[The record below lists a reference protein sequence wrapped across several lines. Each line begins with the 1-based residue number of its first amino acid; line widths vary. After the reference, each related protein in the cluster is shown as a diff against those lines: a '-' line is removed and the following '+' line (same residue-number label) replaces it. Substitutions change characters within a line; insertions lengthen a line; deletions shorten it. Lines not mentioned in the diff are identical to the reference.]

1 MLLRIFLSRRDWVY
15 FDTRKGNGQEE
26 NDNLS
31 SAQADFL
38 RGGAVEAVE
47 GAQEGL
53 VVIQAIAL
61 HQLWDAQIGGL
72 QLLV

>member
-1 MLLRIFLSRRDWVY
+1 M
-15 FDTRKGNGQEE
+15 
-26 NDNLS
+26 
-31 SAQADFL
+31 